1 MNVKEKIAYAF
12 RKEFFDSIIE
22 DRCGYEPDVLGTYA
36 LLGDDKYDGIYEILG
51 DESNYKTFIRQNEEL
66 VYFTLMKAG
75 LSEEKF
81 EEAVTY
87 LKHTLSS
94 GVINRDND
102 GYGNYDN
109 YFEFAD
115 GYGGLQVLKNCIS
128 DTLGSDEE
136 VDNLKDVKIVVNYKL
151 LDVKAYNKGTVFVL
165 RLSFSADDIEVEYGD
180 EEKEKIDVV
189 DDGWLEKKIEAHR
202 MIANNDRAILRAIDK
217 SARITDLEFL
227 RGETAADATL
237 LIVLHNKDVDES
249 NMTHNE
255 LYPFDKDAVAD
266 AIYDVTHMKVELD
279 HAHGNRYFVSILKYA
294 ESKSCV
300 NAKNKASLF

>member
-36 LLGDDKYDGIYEILG
+36 LLGDDKYDGIYDLLG
-51 DESNYKTFIRQNEEL
+51 DESQYKTFIRQDGEL
-66 VYFTLMKAG
+66 VYFTLVKEG

-81 EEAVTY
+81 KEACAY
-87 LKHTLSS
+87 LKHALLS

-102 GYGNYDN
+102 AYGNYDN
-109 YFEFAD
+109 YFEFSD
-115 GYGGLQVLKNCIS
+115 GYGSLQVLKNCIG

-151 LDVKAYNKGTVFVL
+151 LTVKDYKKGTTFVL
-165 RLSFSADDIEVEYGD
+165 RLSFSSDAIEVEYGD

-189 DDGWLEKKIEAHR
+189 DDSWLERKIEAHR
-202 MIANNDRAILRAIDK
+202 MIASNDRAILRAIDK
-217 SARITDLEFL
+217 NAKITDLEFV

-237 LIVLHNKDVDES
+237 IIVLHNKDVDES
-249 NMTHNE
+249 NMTMSE
-255 LYPFDKDAVAD
+255 LYPFDKDAIAD
-266 AIYDVTHMKVELD
+266 AIYDVTRTQVELD
-279 HAHGNRYFVSILKYA
+279 HAHGNSYFVSILKYA
-294 ESKSCV
+294 ESK
-300 NAKNKASLF
+300 AA